1 MTFFYNG
8 NNFLKQNKTMR
19 KVLLDMGN
27 ANRTAQLLDDEAAI

>member
-27 ANRTAQLLDDEAAI
+27 DSRIAQLLDDEVVI